1 MEMKMPFFYKK
12 REQEGKTDPVLGG
25 VLVGGEDLRKGGQ
38 RMNMVEIFCTR
49 VCK

>member
-25 VLVGGEDLRKGGQ
+25 VLVGRGGSKERRSEDEYGGNILYTC
-38 RMNMVEIFCTR
+38 M
-49 VCK
+49 